1 MSTKAMVDEA
11 ELRELCADSLDVL
24 PESLTD
30 DAHFID
36 DLQVDSLV
44 ALELAV
50 TLQRRYGVAI
60 SEEEIMTVRRF
71 PDVYGLLSRKLAA

>member
-1 MSTKAMVDEA
+1 MSTETFIDEA
-11 ELRELCADSLDVL
+11 ELRELCADALDVL

-30 DAHFID
+30 DAHFIN

-50 TLQRRYGVAI
+50 TLQRKYGVDI
-60 SEEEIMTVRRF
+60 SEEEILTVQRF
-71 PDVYGLLSRKLAA
+71 PDVCGLLSRKLAA